1 MNFISIDAVSEKAN
15 ISLFLNNES
24 VLKYTDCKNSSYIP
38 KAINSCLSKTNT
50 DISQLDFIA
59 VTIGPGSY
67 TGIRVA
73 ISISQGIAYSLSI
86 PLVPIN
92 TMNYVYSQIDEKNND
107 DVVGF
112 PTYGENLFYFKVK
125 DGPNRIGNAKNISNF
140 KDKKVFGV
148 QLEKYN
154 DIIDYQKVD
163 FRSKSIGLYALKNY
177 EDLKT
182 LDLNVVSP
190 VYLDNFMLKK

>member
-1 MNFISIDAVSEKAN
+1 LKFISIDAVSEKAN
-15 ISLFLNNES
+15 ISLFSNEECIFECN
-24 VLKYTDCKNSSYIP
+24 DCKNSSFIP
-38 KAINSCLSKTNT
+38 KSINSCLSQTN
-50 DISQLDFIA
+50 SKLNQLDFIA

-92 TMNYVYSQIDEKNND
+92 TMNYIFSQVIEESGD
-107 DVVGF
+107 DIVGF

-125 DGPNRIGNAKNISNF
+125 EGPNSKGYIKNILDF
-140 KDKKVFGV
+140 KDKKVYGV
-148 QLEKYN
+148 QLEKYR
-154 DIIDYQKVD
+154 DIINYQQID
-163 FRSKSIGLYALKNY
+163 FCSKSIGLFAFQNY
-177 EDLKT
+177 KELNT

-190 VYLDNFMLKK
+190 IYLDNFVSKK

>member
-1 MNFISIDAVSEKAN
+1 MNFISIDAVSEKSN
-15 ISLFLNNES
+15 TSLFLNNEC
-24 VLKYTDCKNSSYIP
+24 VFEYDDCKNSSFIP

-92 TMNYVYSQIDEKNND
+92 TMNYIYSQIDEKNND

-112 PTYGENLFYFKVK
+112 PTYGENLFYFKVQ
-125 DGPNRIGNAKNISNF
+125 DGPNRDGSVKNISNF

-163 FRSKSIGLYALKNY
+163 FCSKSIGLYALKNY

>member
-15 ISLFLNNES
+15 TSLFLNNKCILE
-24 VLKYTDCKNSSYIP
+24 YNDCKNSSFIP

-92 TMNYVYSQIDEKNND
+92 TMNYIYSKINHKNGED
-107 DVVGF
+107 IVGF
-112 PTYGENLFYFKVK
+112 PTYGENLFYFKVQ
-125 DGPNRIGNAKNISNF
+125 DGPNRVGSVKNISNF

-154 DIIDYQKVD
+154 DIIDFQTVD
-163 FRSKSIGLYALKNY
+163 FSSKSIGLYALKNY

-182 LDLNVVSP
+182 LDLNVISP
-190 VYLDNFMLKK
+190 VYLDNFMIKK

>member
-50 DISQLDFIA
+50 EIDQLDFIA

-73 ISISQGIAYSLSI
+73 ISIAQGIAYSLSI

-92 TMNYVYSQIDEKNND
+92 TMNYIHSQIDEKNND

-125 DGPNRIGNAKNISNF
+125 DGPNRVSSFKNISHF

-148 QLEKYN
+148 QLEKYS

-163 FRSKSIGLYALKNY
+163 FCSKSIGLYAFKNY

>member
-15 ISLFLNNES
+15 ISLFSNDECIFEYN
-24 VLKYTDCKNSSYIP
+24 DCKNSSFIP
-38 KAINSCLSKTNT
+38 KAINSCLSKT
-50 DISQLDFIA
+50 DCKLDQLDFIA

-92 TMNYVYSQIDEKNND
+92 TMNYIFSQIKNESGD

-112 PTYGENLFYFKVK
+112 PAYGENLFYFKVK
-125 DGPNRIGNAKNISNF
+125 EGLNSKGRYKKYF
-140 KDKKVFGV
+140 KF
-148 QLEKYN
+148 
-154 DIIDYQKVD
+154 
-163 FRSKSIGLYALKNY
+163 
-177 EDLKT
+177 
-182 LDLNVVSP
+182 
-190 VYLDNFMLKK
+190 

>member
-50 DISQLDFIA
+50 EIDQLDFIA

-73 ISISQGIAYSLSI
+73 ISIAQGIAYSLSI

-92 TMNYVYSQIDEKNND
+92 TMNYIHSQIDEK
-107 DVVGF
+107 
-112 PTYGENLFYFKVK
+112 
-125 DGPNRIGNAKNISNF
+125 I
-140 KDKKVFGV
+140 
-148 QLEKYN
+148 
-154 DIIDYQKVD
+154 
-163 FRSKSIGLYALKNY
+163 
-177 EDLKT
+177 
-182 LDLNVVSP
+182 
-190 VYLDNFMLKK
+190 MMM

>member
-15 ISLFLNNES
+15 ISLFSNNECIFE
-24 VLKYTDCKNSSYIP
+24 YNDCKNSSFIP
-38 KAINSCLSKTNT
+38 KAINSCLSQTNSKL
-50 DISQLDFIA
+50 DQLNFIA

-92 TMNYVYSQIDEKNND
+92 TMNYIFSQLIEESGD

-112 PTYGENLFYFKVK
+112 PALGENLFYFKVK
-125 DGPNRIGNAKNISNF
+125 EGPNAKGDIKNILDF
-140 KDKKVFGV
+140 RDKKVFGV
-148 QLEKYN
+148 QLEKYK
-154 DIIDYQKVD
+154 DIINYQQID
-163 FRSKSIGLYALKNY
+163 FCSKSIGLYASKNY
-177 EDLKT
+177 KELNT

-190 VYLDNFMLKK
+190 IYLDNFIFKK

>member
-1 MNFISIDAVSEKAN
+1 MNFISIDAVSEKTN
-15 ISLFLNNES
+15 TSLFLNNEC
-24 VLKYTDCKNSSYIP
+24 VLEYNDCKNSSFIP

-92 TMNYVYSQIDEKNND
+92 TMNYIYSQINEKNND

-125 DGPNRIGNAKNISNF
+125 EGPNKAGNIKNISNF

-148 QLEKYN
+148 QLKKYR

-163 FRSKSIGLYALKNY
+163 FCSNSIGIYALKNY
-177 EDLKT
+177 KDLKT
-182 LDLNVVSP
+182 FDLNVVSP

>member
-15 ISLFLNNES
+15 ISLFSNNECIFE
-24 VLKYTDCKNSSYIP
+24 YNDCKNSSFIP
-38 KAINSCLSKTNT
+38 KAINSCLSQT
-50 DISQLDFIA
+50 DSKLDQLDFIA

-92 TMNYVYSQIDEKNND
+92 TMNYIFSQLIEESGD

-112 PTYGENLFYFKVK
+112 PAHGENLFYFRVK
-125 DGPNRIGNAKNISNF
+125 EGPNSKGDIKNILDF
-140 KDKKVFGV
+140 RDKKIFGV
-148 QLEKYN
+148 QLDKYK
-154 DIIDYQKVD
+154 DIINYQQIN
-163 FRSKSIGLYALKNY
+163 FCSKSIGLYAFKNY
-177 EDLKT
+177 KELNT

-190 VYLDNFMLKK
+190 IYLDNFIFKK

>member
-15 ISLFLNNES
+15 ISLFSKDKCIFEYN
-24 VLKYTDCKNSSYIP
+24 DCKNSSFIP
-38 KAINSCLSKTNT
+38 KAINSCLSQT
-50 DISQLDFIA
+50 DCKLDQLDFIA

-92 TMNYVYSQIDEKNND
+92 TMNYIFSQKKKESGD

-112 PTYGENLFYFKVK
+112 PAYGENLFYFKVK
-125 DGPNRIGNAKNISNF
+125 EGFNSKGDIKNILDFRN
-140 KDKKVFGV
+140 KKVFGV
-148 QLEKYN
+148 QLEKYK
-154 DIIDYQKVD
+154 DIINYQQID
-163 FRSKSIGLYALKNY
+163 FCSKSIGLYAFKNY
-177 EDLKT
+177 KELNT
-182 LDLNVVSP
+182 LDLNIISP
-190 VYLDNFMLKK
+190 IYLDNFISKK

>member
-1 MNFISIDAVSEKAN
+1 
-15 ISLFLNNES
+15 
-24 VLKYTDCKNSSYIP
+24 
-38 KAINSCLSKTNT
+38 
-50 DISQLDFIA
+50 
-59 VTIGPGSY
+59 
-67 TGIRVA
+67 
-73 ISISQGIAYSLSI
+73 
-86 PLVPIN
+86 
-92 TMNYVYSQIDEKNND
+92 MNYIYSQIDEKNND

-112 PTYGENLFYFKVK
+112 PTYGENLFYFKVQ
-125 DGPNRIGNAKNISNF
+125 DGPNRDGSVKNISNF

-163 FRSKSIGLYALKNY
+163 FCSKSIGLYAFKNY